1 MVFKRKKRR
10 DMFKKRTKEEDKA
23 FWDKRAKT
31 FPRFSDEEKGD
42 DLVILDA
49 ARQMG
54 AEFSGKSVLDVS
66 SGTGR
71 HAIRMAQMGAK
82 VTALDI
88 SPEML
93 KILKD
98 DAKAR
103 GVEDISIIVSDF
115 MDYEFKETYDV
126 VFCAMSPAINDDMAR
141 NKLIS
146 LSKEFMVFVGFS
158 KFTNPSVISSLLTKY
173 DIPPKDFKSTEEM
186 KRFLNE
192 RKYRFLTFGK
202 KGEWI
207 TRSSKSELLDYVKT
221 IMEDY
226 EKDFSD
232 SELLSHI
239 EDYREPGGESYLTVK
254 PYELEVVVCVI
265 ES

>member
-1 MVFKRKKRR
+1 MIKQ
-10 DMFKKRTKEEDKA
+10 RTKEEEKA

-31 FPRFSDEEKGD
+31 FPRFTDEENGD
-42 DLVILDA
+42 YLDILDA

-66 SGTGR
+66 AGTGR
-71 HAIRMAQMGAK
+71 YAIRMAKIGAK

-93 KILKD
+93 KILEE
-98 DAKAR
+98 DAKAC
-103 GVEDISIIVSDF
+103 GAGDIPTIVSDF
-115 MDYEFKETYDV
+115 KDYEFKENYDV
-126 VFCAMSPAINDDMAR
+126 VFCSLSPAVNDDIAR

-158 KFTNPSVISSLLTKY
+158 EFTNPSVISSLLTKY
-173 DIPPKDFKSTEEM
+173 NIPPKDFKSSEEM

-192 RKYRFLTFGK
+192 RKLSFQTFKK

-207 TRSSKSELLDYVKT
+207 SHFSKDEILDYVKT

-226 EKDFSD
+226 DKELSD
-232 SELLSHI
+232 SEILSHI
-239 EDYREPGGESYLTVK
+239 EAYRGPGKESYLVVK
-254 PYELEVVVCVI
+254 PYELEVIVCAI
-265 ES
+265 KS